1 MSAVGLLFRDT
12 LRRDR
17 VRLACALL
25 GVAAAAALLAWTL
38 GLAATTWWQGRPL
51 SEAMGRPYDCWVATG
66 RASAA
71 APKGSGMQRLAH
83 GSPVKMIPAAVAEAV
98 KASPDVA
105 SVVATTV
112 FRCTLDWRPEGRP
125 LQGPGV
131 GGGIAPVRDFPEC
144 PYPDGL
150 AAGRWPRADAPE
162 PEFAITPRA
171 FGENGLRDAPPVG
184 TRVAVVTPSGKRMAT
199 ICGYLSERIR
209 PVGGFPTMFA
219 SDALA
224 EAAALADTEG
234 LCNLMLIR
242 LKPRRSPETLR
253 ETVRTISPDDDA
265 ATLTTRADLL
275 RQLRSDA
282 IQNLA
287 RQVPLLVALA
297 CVATLCMIVN
307 ALCVGLEQNRP
318 LHVRLRALGMEA
330 GQLCALIGRE
340 CLFLAGAGGA
350 LGFLVGWGL
359 LAAFVHAKPLVFP
372 DGLWMGWP
380 VPAAV
385 ATLLT
390 LSAGVALVVPLW
402 RIARLRP
409 YELRAAPE
417 AWRHPRPV
425 ARLLTSLAL
434 MVPVL
439 LTLVLFP
446 ASPLLRSAWFLVA
459 GLPPAIWGLL
469 RLAKPALWLAERLL
483 ARPVGALLGLRPELL
498 RGTLTRA
505 AGRNARLAL
514 TLTAGLGAFFA
525 IHIWGASLTDSFIP
539 SRDLPDA
546 IVSLLPNG
554 ISMEGWRDG
563 GMEGWRDR
571 GMEGAGLRPVTPAG
585 GTAPCTPA
593 SPQAMPS
600 EAPGNS
606 GNPGTSGSPAVA
618 GRQSRGAR
626 SVAARS
632 RAASSP
638 REASAEAPQSANQP
652 ISQSALRPFHAEQYP
667 LAEEDFEAIAA
678 RTRRTPKQNNIL
690 LIGSEGETG
699 VTITEMFARQCGL
712 GVGDTFHIRRKGH
725 DGSVRTLPLT
735 VTAVRRV
742 NWHLFT
748 ARAKLRARNGT
759 PFGTLGPVFV
769 GAEAFRA
776 WDPARADRIRFLW
789 ATLPK
794 ASGDAALYSLSDR
807 LELALQ
813 RLADRDAA
821 TRPYVASLFGAPP
834 RRGVKPA
841 PPPNVIVHLRDE
853 ISEGTIAHST
863 ELLGDL
869 ARIPLWSLLI
879 LCTGFVSLLAANVR
893 VQAGELRTLHA
904 IGMTRAQMGRFL
916 FAQTLLLGVAAA
928 FLALVFGLTVGWG
941 FTGWTLAWLPFGG
954 LPTRLVLPLAPIL
967 QGLAVLLTATL
978 LMTPL
983 PILFLVRR
991 LLRR

>member
-17 VRLACALL
+17 VRLACALF
-25 GVAAAAALLAWTL
+25 GVAAAAALLVWTL

-71 APKGSGMQRLAH
+71 APKGSGMQRLTH
-83 GSPVKMIPAAVAEAV
+83 GSPVKMIPAAVAAAV

-112 FRCTLDWRPEGRP
+112 FRCSLDWRPEGRP

-131 GGGIAPVRDFPEC
+131 GGGIAPARDFPEC
-144 PYPDGL
+144 PYPEGL
-150 AAGRWPRADAPE
+150 AAGHWPRADAPE
-162 PEFAITPRA
+162 PEFAISPRA
-171 FGENGLRDAPPVG
+171 FGEDGLRDAPPVG
-184 TRVAVVTPSGKRMAT
+184 TRVAVVTPSGKRMAVL
-199 ICGYLSERIR
+199 CGYLSERIR

-219 SDALA
+219 SDSLA
-224 EAAALADTEG
+224 EAAALADTDG

-242 LKPRRSPETLR
+242 LKPRRSPEVLR

-265 ATLTTRADLL
+265 ATLTTRVDLL

-307 ALCVGLEQNRP
+307 ALCVGLEQNR
-318 LHVRLRALGMEA
+318 LLYARLRALGMTVR
-330 GQLCALIGRE
+330 QLCVLIVRE
-340 CLFLAGAGGA
+340 GVFLAVVGGGLGFLAGWGA
-350 LGFLVGWGL
+350 
-359 LAAFVHAKPLVFP
+359 LAAFVRAKPLVFP

-380 VPAAV
+380 VPVAV
-385 ATLLT
+385 VILLT
-390 LSAGVALVVPLW
+390 LSAGVALLVPLW
-402 RIARLRP
+402 RVAYLRP
-409 YELRAAPE
+409 HELRVAPE
-417 AWRHPRPV
+417 AWRPSHPMVRILV
-425 ARLLTSLAL
+425 SVAL
-434 MVPVL
+434 MLPVF

-446 ASPLLRSAWFLVA
+446 ASPILRSAWFLVA
-459 GLPPAIWGLL
+459 GLPLAIWGLL

-483 ARPVGALLGLRPELL
+483 ARPLGALLGLRPELL

-525 IHIWGASLTDSFIP
+525 IHIWGASLTDPFIP

-554 ISMEGWRDG
+554 MSLEGWKNG
-563 GMEGWRDR
+563 GIESWK
-571 GMEGAGLRPVTPAG
+571 AGINSATPAG
-585 GTAPCTPA
+585 DTVPCTTT
-593 SPQAMPS
+593 SPQAMS
-600 EAPGNS
+600 S
-606 GNPGTSGSPAVA
+606 GAHH
-618 GRQSRGAR
+618 
-626 SVAARS
+626 
-632 RAASSP
+632 
-638 REASAEAPQSANQP
+638 SA
-652 ISQSALRPFHAEQYP
+652 ILPFNAEQYP
-667 LAEEDFEAIAA
+667 LAEEDFEAIA
-678 RTRRTPKQNNIL
+678 RRTGRTPRQNNVL
-690 LIGSEGETG
+690 LIGTEGETG

-712 GVGDTFHIRRKGH
+712 GVGDTFHIRRKER
-725 DGSVRTLPLT
+725 DGTVCTLPLT
-735 VTAVRRV
+735 ITAVRRV

-748 ARAKLRARNGT
+748 ARARLRARNGA

-769 GAEAFRA
+769 GAELFRA
-776 WDPARADRIRFLW
+776 WDPARTDRVRFLW
-789 ATLPK
+789 ANLPEV
-794 ASGDAALYSLSDR
+794 SGDVALYSVSDR
-807 LELALQ
+807 LELAFQ
-813 RLADRDAA
+813 RLADRDAVVH
-821 TRPYVASLFGAPP
+821 PYVPSLFGAQP
-834 RRGVKPA
+834 RKGAKPA

-853 ISEGTIAHST
+853 ISEGTIAHSA

-879 LCTGFVSLLAANVR
+879 LCTGFVSLLAAHVR

-916 FAQTLLLGVAAA
+916 FAQMLLLGVAAA
-928 FLALVFGLTVGWG
+928 VLALVFGVMVGWG

-954 LPTRLVLPLAPIL
+954 LPTRLVLPLAPVL
-967 QGLAVLLTATL
+967 QGLAVLFAATL
-978 LMTPL
+978 VMTPL
-983 PILFLVRR
+983 PIVLLVRR

>member
-25 GVAAAAALLAWTL
+25 GVTAAAALLTWTL

-71 APKGSGMQRLAH
+71 APKGSGMQTLAH

-105 SVVATTV
+105 SVVSTTV
-112 FRCTLDWRPEGRP
+112 FRCSLDWRPEGRP

-131 GGGIAPVRDFPEC
+131 TGGIAPVRDFPEC
-144 PYPDGL
+144 PYPEGL

-162 PEFAITPRA
+162 PEFAISPRA
-171 FGENGLRDAPPVG
+171 FGEEGLRAAPPVG
-184 TRVAVVTPSGKRMAT
+184 TRLPVVTPAGTRMAT
-199 ICGYLSERIR
+199 LCGYLSERIR

-219 SDALA
+219 SDTLA
-224 EAAALADTEG
+224 EAAALAETEG

-242 LKPRRSPETLR
+242 LRPFRSPEALR
-253 ETVRTISPDDDA
+253 ELVRTIAPDDDA

-318 LHVRLRALGMEA
+318 IHVRLRALGMTA
-330 GQLCALIGRE
+330 GQLCAWVARE
-340 CLFLAGAGGA
+340 GLFLAGVGGL
-350 LGFLVGWGL
+350 LGFLTGWGV
-359 LAAFVHAKPLVFP
+359 LAGFVRAKPLVFP

-380 VPAAV
+380 VPV
-385 ATLLT
+385 
-390 LSAGVALVVPLW
+390 GVAALLGVSALVALAVPLR
-402 RIARLRP
+402 RILRLRP

-417 AWRHPRPV
+417 AWRCAHPWG
-425 ARLLTSLAL
+425 RLFVSLAL
-434 MVPVL
+434 TLPVL

-446 ASPLLRSAWFLVA
+446 ASPLLRSAWFLFV
-459 GLPPAIWGLL
+459 GLPLAVWGLL
-469 RLAKPALWLAERLL
+469 RLAKPALWLAEGLFAVPL
-483 ARPVGALLGLRPELL
+483 GAVFRLRPELL
-498 RGTLTRA
+498 RGALTRA
-505 AGRNARLAL
+505 AGRNARMAL

-525 IHIWGASLTDSFIP
+525 IHIWGASLTDPFIP

-554 ISMEGWRDG
+554 VSAEGWQH
-563 GMEGWRDR
+563 EGKAAWERAV
-571 GMEGAGLRPVTPAG
+571 GEAA
-585 GTAPCTPA
+585 APR
-593 SPQAMPS
+593 
-600 EAPGNS
+600 
-606 GNPGTSGSPAVA
+606 V
-618 GRQSRGAR
+618 
-626 SVAARS
+626 
-632 RAASSP
+632 
-638 REASAEAPQSANQP
+638 
-652 ISQSALRPFHAEQYP
+652 FHAEQYP
-667 LAEEDFEAIAA
+667 LAEEDFLAIET
-678 RTRRTPKQNNIL
+678 RTGRRPKQNNLL

-699 VTITEMFARQCGL
+699 VTVTAMFARQCGL
-712 GVGDTFHIRRKGH
+712 GVGDTFRLRRKER
-725 DGSVRTLPLT
+725 DGTVHTLPLT
-735 VTAVRRV
+735 ITAVRQV

-748 ARAKLRARNGT
+748 ARARLRARNGA

-769 GAEAFRA
+769 GEEVFRA
-776 WDPARADRIRFLW
+776 WDPERADRVRFLW
-789 ATLPK
+789 ADLPE
-794 ASGDAALYSLSDR
+794 AADDAALYSVSDR
-807 LELALQ
+807 LELAFQ
-813 RLADRDAA
+813 QVANDDAA
-821 TRPYVASLFGAPP
+821 ARPYVASFFGGKP
-834 RRGVKPA
+834 RKGAKPA

-853 ISEGTIAHST
+853 ISEGTLAHSA

-916 FAQTLLLGVAAA
+916 FAQAVFLSVAAA
-928 FLALVFGLTVGWG
+928 FLSLVFGLTVGWG

-954 LPTRLVLPLAPIL
+954 LPSALVLPLEPL
-967 QGLAVLLTATL
+967 TQGLGVLLAATL
-978 LMTPL
+978 LFTPL
-983 PILFLVRR
+983 PIALLVRR